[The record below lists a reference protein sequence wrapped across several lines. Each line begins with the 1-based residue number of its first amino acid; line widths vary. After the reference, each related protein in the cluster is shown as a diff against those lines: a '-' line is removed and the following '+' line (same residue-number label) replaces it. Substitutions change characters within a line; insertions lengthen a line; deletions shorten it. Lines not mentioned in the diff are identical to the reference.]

1 MNFET
6 LFSTTVIKNIKS
18 NGGEVYAVGG
28 CVRDFYLNRKSK
40 DIDVIV
46 RLLPF
51 DKLNPILLKTGKCD
65 LVGQSFGVIKYI
77 DNSGFEL
84 DIALPRTDK
93 KGEGDKHQDIETQSD
108 PFMPLEKDLKRRDFT
123 FNAMAID
130 MNLNLIDPFEGL
142 KDLKNGVVKCVDDK
156 AFVDDPLR
164 IMRGLRF
171 AAQLGFRIEKK
182 THGLIKIHKSK
193 LNNIS
198 PERKHDELVKIA
210 NSKRNSEFLYR
221 IFKSSHT
228 IKNIFGVEFKNF
240 TPKINITSLPEMLSM
255 IVSDFFSSIDHKI
268 DFFKKNLKISVDE
281 QNQLKA
287 LCFYKKRFPIVIGIK
302 EHNRLLFDCLNI
314 AKNTDILNSEL
325 IPEDIKINF
334 QNGVFPIHKHQ
345 IALTG
350 EDLMEFG
357 YFGKDIAN
365 MHEKL
370 LEQIFSLKVLNNK
383 WELTKFVYNKMPE

>member
-93 KGEGDKHQDIETQSD
+93 KGEGDKHQDIEAQSD
-108 PFMPLEKDLKRRDFT
+108 PFMLLEEDLKRRDFT

-164 IMRGLRF
+164 IMRGLGF

-210 NSKRNSEFLYR
+210 CEWLFKKKHLQIVLGDFRTVNVNEHPDA
-221 IFKSSHT
+221 IVWKSSGWS
-228 IKNIFGVEFKNF
+228 ILIEVK
-240 TPKINITSLPEMLSM
+240 TSRA
-255 IVSDFFSSIDHKI
+255 DFLRDA
-268 DFFKKNLKISVDE
+268 KK
-281 QNQLKA
+281 
-287 LCFYKKRFPIVIGIK
+287 F
-302 EHNRLLFDCLNI
+302 
-314 AKNTDILNSEL
+314 
-325 IPEDIKINF
+325 
-334 QNGVFPIHKHQ
+334 
-345 IALTG
+345 
-350 EDLMEFG
+350 
-357 YFGKDIAN
+357 
-365 MHEKL
+365 
-370 LEQIFSLKVLNNK
+370 
-383 WELTKFVYNKMPE
+383 